1 MRTADSTTEDFIRI
15 WQEVR
20 PVIDEQRWKGVNDR
34 LQRQLKDAKEWRD
47 VCLGYFGGLQAKK

>member
-20 PVIDEQRWKGVNDR
+20 PVIDDQRWQEVNLR
-34 LQRQLKDAKEWRD
+34 LQRQLKDAREWRD
-47 VCLGYFGGLQAKK
+47 VCLGYFGGLQE